1 MKKFLPVLVIAGIL
15 LVVLVVVVVGRKG
28 GTGPGKKSG
37 SAWQA
42 IAEAQKKQKAAG
54 IMKEAQSAYDAKDY
68 SKAIAKTQG
77 LLNNVDNMSQEAK
90 NLLQIS
96 QIRVMEL
103 SGQAGPAAAQAPA
116 PANAS
121 PGIVVNAPVTEQAQ

>member
-1 MKKFLPVLVIAGIL
+1 MKKFLPVIVITGIL
-15 LVVLVVVVVGRKG
+15 LVVLVVAVVGRKG
-28 GTGPGKKSG
+28 GAGPGKKAGNARQSM
-37 SAWQA
+37 
-42 IAEAQKKQKAAG
+42 AEAQKKQKAAG
-54 IMKEAQSAYDAKDY
+54 IMKEAQAAYDAKDY

-77 LLNNVDNMSQEAK
+77 LLNSVDNMSQEAK

-121 PGIVVNAPVTEQAQ
+121 PEIVVKAPVTENTK